1 MNQDIDYTKL
11 TKAQLKVYLK
21 ERGLKVSGN
30 KSDLIARLQTG
41 TDLPKSMA
49 TPRPKTKSTKSPVE
63 FLKTSIRNADQTLE
77 VAISALL
84 SVYSA
89 EELYNDIVELIGDRK
104 SSGPVSLPVPTTYS
118 GLKELKVADLKK
130 ILKERGE
137 KVGGKKEELI
147 QRIMNPTSQEDEA
160 PMALP
165 VESEELQ
172 LPQVEHNALPSVSV
186 PAVPGVPAAEIVAI
200 STPTSPEMSHT
211 TLNNNITPS
220 PLIALPVVPTLP
232 MVSLPPTGGSTLPT
246 SMSPPIALPGVP
258 TLPLVDTD
266 PTVPSLP
273 LVDTDPTEVSTLP
286 MVSTPEM

>member
-49 TPRPKTKSTKSPVE
+49 TPRPKSKDPVE

-89 EELYNDIVELIGDRK
+89 EDLYNDIVELIGDRK

-172 LPQVEHNALPSVSV
+172 LPRVENNALPSVSV